1 MKTSTD
7 RILTTHVGSLIR
19 PPALQEI
26 MRAKQG
32 GQAYDQAAHDAC
44 LKESVA
50 EVVRRQAEIGVD
62 VVSDGE
68 FGKAIS
74 WNQYV
79 VERLSGFELRT
90 IPPGY
95 RPGTPGADRTRFK
108 EFYAELDVREPMA
121 NAKTVACIGPVTY
134 VGQAIV
140 QRDIDNFKAAL
151 ASEASGQR
159 GNSIVRAH
167 SASEDARERA
177 DDTRPEPGSSARAAL
192 ASEAS
197 GQRGNSIVRAYSASE
212 DARERADDTRP
223 EPGSSAR
230 AALAG
235 RKVEQAFMP
244 VVAPSSV
251 LPDRKDEYYKGEE
264 DWLAAVTAAMRTEYK
279 MIVDAGFILQID
291 DARAATAYDR
301 MVPPG
306 TFEEYRR
313 WLAKFVDSLNA
324 ALEGIPE
331 DRVRYHVCWGSWPGP
346 HVSDVPLESI
356 VDLILKVRAGAYVI
370 ESANPRHEH
379 EWQVWKDVKL
389 PPGRVLIPGVI
400 SHATNVVEHPEL
412 IAERTLRF
420 ANLLG
425 RENVMIGTDCG
436 FAQGTFYRRVHP
448 SIMWAKL
455 EALVE
460 GARLASK
467 QLWR

>member
-1 MKTSTD
+1 MKRSTD

-19 PPALQEI
+19 PQALQDI
-26 MRAKQG
+26 LRAKQA
-32 GQAYDQAAHDAC
+32 GQPYDQAAYETC
-44 LKESVA
+44 LKQSIDD
-50 EVVRRQAEIGVD
+50 VVSRQADIGVD

-79 VERLSGFELRT
+79 VERLSGFELRA
-90 IPPGY
+90 IPAGY
-95 RPGTPGADRTRFK
+95 RPGVPGADRTRFK

-121 NAKTVACIGPVTY
+121 NAKMVACVGPVKY
-134 VGQAIV
+134 IGQDILR
-140 QRDIDNFKAAL
+140 RDIDNFKAAL
-151 ASEASGQR
+151 KGA
-159 GNSIVRAH
+159 
-167 SASEDARERA
+167 
-177 DDTRPEPGSSARAAL
+177 
-192 ASEAS
+192 
-197 GQRGNSIVRAYSASE
+197 
-212 DARERADDTRP
+212 
-223 EPGSSAR
+223 
-230 AALAG
+230 
-235 RKVEQAFMP
+235 KVEEAFMP

-264 DWLAAVTAAMRTEYK
+264 EWLDAVTAAMRTEYQT
-279 MIVDAGFILQID
+279 IVDAGFILQID

-313 WLAKFVDSLNA
+313 WLAKFVESLNR

-346 HVSDVPLESI
+346 HVSDVALKDI

-379 EWQVWKDVKL
+379 EWQVWKNVKL
-389 PPGRVLIPGVI
+389 PDGKVLIPGVI

-412 IAERTLRF
+412 IAERITRF

-425 RENVMIGTDCG
+425 RENVLAGTDCG

-448 SIMWAKL
+448 TVMWAKF

-467 QLWR
+467 QLWN

>member
-1 MKTSTD
+1 MKRSTD

-19 PPALQEI
+19 PQALQDI
-26 MRAKQG
+26 LRAKQA
-32 GQAYDQAAHDAC
+32 GQPYDQAAYETC
-44 LKESVA
+44 LKQSIDD
-50 EVVRRQAEIGVD
+50 VVSRQADIGVD

-79 VERLSGFELRT
+79 VERLSGFELRA
-90 IPPGY
+90 IPAGY
-95 RPGTPGADRTRFK
+95 RPGVPGADRTRFK

-121 NAKTVACIGPVTY
+121 NAKMVACVGPVKY
-134 VGQAIV
+134 IGQDILR
-140 QRDIDNFKAAL
+140 RDIDNFKAAL
-151 ASEASGQR
+151 KGA
-159 GNSIVRAH
+159 
-167 SASEDARERA
+167 
-177 DDTRPEPGSSARAAL
+177 
-192 ASEAS
+192 
-197 GQRGNSIVRAYSASE
+197 
-212 DARERADDTRP
+212 
-223 EPGSSAR
+223 
-230 AALAG
+230 
-235 RKVEQAFMP
+235 KVEEAFMP

-264 DWLAAVTAAMRTEYK
+264 EWLDAVTAAMRTEYQT
-279 MIVDAGFILQID
+279 IVDAGFILQID

-313 WLAKFVDSLNA
+313 WLAKFVELLNR

-346 HVSDVPLESI
+346 HVSDVALKDI

-370 ESANPRHEH
+370 ELANPRHEH
-379 EWQVWKDVKL
+379 EWQVWKNVKL
-389 PPGRVLIPGVI
+389 PDGKVLIPGVI

-412 IAERTLRF
+412 IAERITRF

-425 RENVMIGTDCG
+425 RENVLAGTDCG

-448 SIMWAKL
+448 TVMWAKF

-467 QLWR
+467 QLWN

>member
-19 PPALQEI
+19 PQALQEI

-32 GQAYDQAAHDAC
+32 GEAYDRAAYDAC
-44 LKESVA
+44 LKSSVA
-50 EVVRRQAEIGVD
+50 DVVRRQAETGLD

-79 VERLSGFELRT
+79 VERLSGFELRA

-121 NAKTVACIGPVTY
+121 NPRMVACVGPVKY
-134 VGQAIV
+134 IGQAIV

-151 ASEASGQR
+151 KG
-159 GNSIVRAH
+159 V
-167 SASEDARERA
+167 
-177 DDTRPEPGSSARAAL
+177 T
-192 ASEAS
+192 
-197 GQRGNSIVRAYSASE
+197 
-212 DARERADDTRP
+212 
-223 EPGSSAR
+223 
-230 AALAG
+230 
-235 RKVEQAFMP
+235 VEQAFMP
-244 VVAPSSV
+244 VVAPASV
-251 LPDRKDEYYKGEE
+251 LPDRKDEYYKSEE
-264 DWLAAVTAAMRTEYK
+264 EWLAAVTAAMRTEYK

-306 TFEEYRR
+306 TFEDYRR
-313 WLAKFVDSLNA
+313 WLEKFVESLNQ
-324 ALEGIPE
+324 ALDGIPE
-331 DRVRYHVCWGSWPGP
+331 ERVRYHVCWGSWPGP
-346 HVSDVPLESI
+346 HVSDVPLKAI

-379 EWQVWKDVKL
+379 EWQVWKDVRL

-412 IAERTLRF
+412 IAERILRF

-425 RENVMIGTDCG
+425 RENVMAGTDCG

-448 SIMWAKL
+448 TVMWAKF

-460 GARLASK
+460 GARLASR
-467 QLWR
+467 QLWN

>member
-1 MKTSTD
+1 MKRSTD

-19 PPALQEI
+19 PQALQDI
-26 MRAKQG
+26 LRAKQA
-32 GQAYDQAAHDAC
+32 GQPYDQAAYETC
-44 LKESVA
+44 LKQSIDD
-50 EVVRRQAEIGVD
+50 VVSHQAEIGVD

-79 VERLSGFELRT
+79 VERLSGFELRA
-90 IPPGY
+90 IPAGY
-95 RPGTPGADRTRFK
+95 RPGVPGADRTRFK

-121 NAKTVACIGPVTY
+121 NAKMVACVGPVKY
-134 VGQAIV
+134 IGQDILR
-140 QRDIDNFKAAL
+140 RDIDNFKAAL
-151 ASEASGQR
+151 KGA
-159 GNSIVRAH
+159 
-167 SASEDARERA
+167 
-177 DDTRPEPGSSARAAL
+177 
-192 ASEAS
+192 
-197 GQRGNSIVRAYSASE
+197 
-212 DARERADDTRP
+212 
-223 EPGSSAR
+223 
-230 AALAG
+230 
-235 RKVEQAFMP
+235 KVEEAFMP

-251 LPDRKDEYYKGEE
+251 LPDRKDEYYKGEAE
-264 DWLAAVTAAMRTEYK
+264 WLDAVTAAMRTEYQT
-279 MIVDAGFILQID
+279 IVDAGFILQID

-313 WLAKFVDSLNA
+313 WLAKFVESLNC

-346 HVSDVPLESI
+346 HVSDVALKDI

-379 EWQVWKDVKL
+379 EWQVWKNVKL
-389 PPGRVLIPGVI
+389 PDGKVLIPGVI

-412 IAERTLRF
+412 IAERITRF

-425 RENVMIGTDCG
+425 RENVLAGTDCG

-448 SIMWAKL
+448 TVMWAKF

-467 QLWR
+467 QLWN